1 MKIVS
6 LPKDVLAELLRYLAD
21 QPVPDDLGHAMG
33 GDFSPESGRA
43 ALRELAV
50 QLAAEFEAER
60 ERSNPAV
67 DPEILSSQT
76 RKILSSLTPKDE
88 KSLLKT
94 FGLLD
99 N

>member
-21 QPVPDDLGHAMG
+21 HPALDDLSHALG
-33 GDFSPESGRA
+33 GDFPSDSARA
-43 ALRELAV
+43 ALREVAV
-50 QLAAEFEAER
+50 QLIGQFEAEQ
-60 ERSNPAV
+60 EQSNPAV
-67 DPEILSSQT
+67 DPAILSSQT

-88 KSLLKT
+88 KHLLKT